1 MFQVTVRM
9 ALRAL
14 AANALRTSLSV
25 LGIVIGISCVVALM
39 SIGEGQKQEMLKMFE
54 YFGTNQVTVWPEGGG
69 GGGRRSVFLGSEQRR
84 IRFRL
89 EDADY
94 LRDNARSIKEVSPEV
109 GTNGRVKYLSNSVEC
124 SINGVIEAYFAVSN
138 WKLQEGRLIEPSDI
152 STASRVVVLGFKA
165 AENLF
170 GTASPIG
177 ESVQINGKA
186 FTVVGVLQEK
196 GAFNSR
202 WNPDE
207 DVFIP
212 ITTCQR
218 SLIGSKD
225 VQSFTVIAWNLESTA
240 EAEMEIA
247 DILGRRYN
255 LPLGQEEDFIGIW
268 NSGERQKERE
278 ATAKTISTF
287 LSIVAAITLLIGGIG
302 IMNIMLVSV
311 TERTREI
318 GLRKALGA
326 KRRTILLQFLIESL
340 MICIWG
346 ALLGVG
352 LGVVIVKLMSNMPD
366 DTEFPIPV
374 LQIEFIFVAVIVSVV
389 VALVFGFFPAVRAS
403 SLKPIEALRYE

>member
-1 MFQVTVRM
+1 MFKVTIRM

-14 AANALRTSLSV
+14 TANALRTSLSV

-39 SIGEGQKQEMLKMFE
+39 SIGEGQRQDMLKMFE
-54 YFGTNQVTVWPEGGG
+54 YFGTNQVTVWPEGSG
-69 GGGRRSVFLGSEQRR
+69 GGGRHEAFTGSSERR
-84 IRFRL
+84 VRFRL

-94 LRDNARSIKEVSPEV
+94 LRDNARSIKEVSPEA
-109 GTNGRVKYLSNSVEC
+109 GTNGRVKYLSNSVNC
-124 SINGVIEAYFAVSN
+124 SVNGVTDVYFDVSN
-138 WKLQEGRLIEPSDI
+138 WKLFEGRLIEPADI

-170 GTASPIG
+170 GTASPLGMSI
-177 ESVQINGKA
+177 QINGKA
-186 FTVVGVLQEK
+186 FTTIGVLDEK

-225 VQSFTVIAWNLESTA
+225 VQSFTVTTWNLESTA

-255 LPLGQEEDFIGIW
+255 LPLGREEEFIGIW

-326 KRRTILLQFLIESL
+326 KRRTILTQFLIESL
-340 MICIWG
+340 IICIWG

-352 LGVVIVKLMSNMPD
+352 LGIVIVKILSNLP
-366 DTEFPIPV
+366 EESQFPPPV
-374 LQIEFIFVAVIVSVV
+374 LQVQFIFVAVIVSVL